1 MYENVI
7 LIPYRDRKEHLA
19 YFLEHSLPL
28 LQENVPNMR
37 LVVIEQTEGKLFNRG
52 KLLNIGF
59 SLYKEQ
65 TTYFIT
71 HDVDVNPLPT
81 VVSHY
86 AEEVPKDTVKGI
98 YTSGCNTLGGIIKIQ
113 SETIHRCNGFPN
125 DFWGWGVEDKALQ
138 NRCDFFGIRKQT
150 TITNADPDRDTYF
163 TVLNDIDDRKKDR
176 FTEKTAFEYN
186 TFPKLNEYEKIDW
199 ILTSGVHNI
208 GYDLQKREKYKDYDH
223 IVVKI

>member
-7 LIPYRDRKEHLA
+7 VIPYRDRKEHLE
-19 YFLEHSLPL
+19 YFLKNSLPL
-28 LQENVPNMR
+28 LQEHVPNMR
-37 LVVIEQTEGKLFNRG
+37 LVVIEQVPGKLFNRG

-59 SLYKEQ
+59 SLYKNE

-81 VVSHY
+81 IIQEY
-86 AEEVPKDTVKGI
+86 TEEVPKDVVKGI

-138 NRCDFFGIRKQT
+138 NRCDFFGVLKKT
-150 TITNADPDRDTYF
+150 TITNADPKRENYF
-163 TVLNDIDDRKKDR
+163 TIFNDVDDRKKER
-176 FTEKTAFEYN
+176 FLEKTGFEYN
-186 TFPKLNEYEKIDW
+186 TFPTLHDFEKVKL
-199 ILTSGVHNI
+199 ILTSGVDNI
-208 GYDLQKREKYKDYDH
+208 GYKLLKKETHNGYDH
-223 IVVKI
+223 ILVDI